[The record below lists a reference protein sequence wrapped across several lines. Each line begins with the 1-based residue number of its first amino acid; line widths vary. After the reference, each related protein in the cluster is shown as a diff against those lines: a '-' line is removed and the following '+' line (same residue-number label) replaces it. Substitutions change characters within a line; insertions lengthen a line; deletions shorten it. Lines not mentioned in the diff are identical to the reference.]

1 MIKKNIYIVPSLIAF
16 FSLVVIGIALQLDTS
31 PEMIVGDS
39 MQARSFPIFLMILN
53 LILLSVLTFQL
64 HNGKGVLPQ
73 EFPMSLSYK
82 GTNLILTI
90 KNFPTWGSMI
100 LFGLFYF
107 LTVYTD
113 MFIAIFLVM
122 FLMCRLWG
130 EKRLWVCI
138 LTASIT
144 PGLIF
149 LLFDF
154 VLKIRF
160 PRGLLMNIYYG

>member
-1 MIKKNIYIVPSLIAF
+1 MIKNKIYIVPLTLAAFSLII
-16 FSLVVIGIALQLDTS
+16 IGIALQLDTS

-39 MQARSFPIFLMILN
+39 MQARSFPIFLMVLN
-53 LILLSVLTFQL
+53 LILIGVLTFQL
-64 HNGKGVLPQ
+64 SKSSPKSTPI
-73 EFPMSLSYK
+73 EK
-82 GTNLILTI
+82 
-90 KNFPTWGSMI
+90 FPTWGSI
-100 LFGLFYF
+100 LLFVLFYL

-113 MFIAIFLVM
+113 MFIGIFLVM

-130 EKRLWVCI
+130 EKRIWVSL

-149 LLFDF
+149 ILFDF

-160 PRGLLMNIYYG
+160 PRGLLTNIYYG